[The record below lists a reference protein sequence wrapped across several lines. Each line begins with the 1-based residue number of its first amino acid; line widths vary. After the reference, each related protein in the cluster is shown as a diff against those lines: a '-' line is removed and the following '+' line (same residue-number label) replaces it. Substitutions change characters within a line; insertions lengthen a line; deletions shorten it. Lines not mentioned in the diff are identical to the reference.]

1 MPLVFLAA
9 FFHWSGTFQGI
20 PSPRPSPPTPG
31 LACSQASS
39 HSAASIWNS
48 LPQFLMLAASRPA
61 GCSGAQNPTGPC
73 QLKPCRPPQIRR
85 GGLPG
90 GRVHRQ
96 EDPSQVPLSIHQ
108 VDGTLKKKKRQIAN
122 WGEIFSTCI
131 IKEGYFQ
138 DTERTPPSDLGILRF
153 SMTLTVPMA

>member
-1 MPLVFLAA
+1 M
-9 FFHWSGTFQGI
+9 
-20 PSPRPSPPTPG
+20 
-31 LACSQASS
+31 
-39 HSAASIWNS
+39 
-48 LPQFLMLAASRPA
+48 
-61 GCSGAQNPTGPC
+61 
-73 QLKPCRPPQIRR
+73 
-85 GGLPG
+85 
-90 GRVHRQ
+90 HRQ

-122 WGEIFSTCI
+122 WEEIFSTCI